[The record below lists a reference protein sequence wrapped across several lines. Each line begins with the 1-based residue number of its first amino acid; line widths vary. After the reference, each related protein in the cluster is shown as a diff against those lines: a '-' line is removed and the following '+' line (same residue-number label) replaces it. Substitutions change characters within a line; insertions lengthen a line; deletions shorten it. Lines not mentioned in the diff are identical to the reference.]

1 MKLMRDQESL
11 MQVLLASEAVTGTF
25 QPKKDRGALGH
36 GLHDLAAQA
45 AAGEMKHLMQI
56 IWPSL
61 FLGLHLQGCAIYW
74 TLGRGSAWGF

>member
-1 MKLMRDQESL
+1 MKLVRDQETQV
-11 MQVLLASEAVTGTF
+11 QVLLASEAVTGTF

-45 AAGEMKHLMQI
+45 AAGEMEHLMQI

-61 FLGLHLQGCAIYW
+61 FPGLHLQGCDTIW
-74 TLGRGSAWGF
+74 TLSCGSAWGF